1 MFNLFKKSNLKTINK
16 ETLSKEISKFNS
28 LGVTY
33 KENDVVIS
41 LTSFPQR
48 MYEIHYTIY
57 SLLNQ
62 TVKPAEVILW
72 LGEEQFPNYEKDI
85 PKEVLKLQRN
95 GLTIKWHKNLRSY
108 TKLVPALKEYQNRMI
123 VTVDDDIYYEKD
135 FLEKLIET
143 HKQFPNYI
151 ISHRAH
157 KVKFSKG
164 TIAPYKKWDKCINNS
179 KASYLNF
186 LTGVGGVLYPP
197 NSLYKDVLNEELF
210 MELAPKADDVWFWA
224 MAVLNNT
231 KTVIPKNHVKKL
243 TYVNPERERGLTN
256 EITLFSSNKAGGND
270 SQITNVIKYYPQIL
284 DIIKND

>member
-1 MFNLFKKSNLKTINK
+1 MLNLFKRSNLKTINK
-16 ETLSKEISKFNS
+16 EALSKEIDKFNS
-28 LGVTY
+28 LGITNY
-33 KENDVVIS
+33 ESDVIIS

-62 TVKPAEVILW
+62 TVKPAEVVLW

-85 PKEVLKLQRN
+85 PEKVLKLQKN
-95 GLTIKWHKNLRSY
+95 GLTIKFHKNLRSY
-108 TKLVPALKEYQNRMI
+108 TKLVPALKEYPNRNI
-123 VTVDDDIYYEKD
+123 VTVDDDIYYENN
-135 FLEKLIET
+135 FLEKLIQA
-143 HKQFPNYI
+143 HAQFPDYI
-151 ISHRAH
+151 ICHRAH

-164 TIAPYKKWDKCINNS
+164 TIAPYKKWNKCIDNP

-197 NSLYKDVLNEELF
+197 NCLYKDVFNEELF
-210 MELAPKADDVWFWA
+210 TKLAPKADDVWFWA

-231 KTVIPKNHVKKL
+231 KTLIPKNHIKKL

-256 EITLFSSNKAGGND
+256 EITLFSSNKTGGND
-270 SQITNVIKYYPQIL
+270 SQIENVIKYYPQIL
-284 DIIKND
+284 DIIK